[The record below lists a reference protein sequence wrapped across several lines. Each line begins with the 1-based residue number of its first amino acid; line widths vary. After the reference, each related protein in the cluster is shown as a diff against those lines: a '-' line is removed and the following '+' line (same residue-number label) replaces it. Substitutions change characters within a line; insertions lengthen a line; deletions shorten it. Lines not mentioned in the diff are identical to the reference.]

1 MSAKTSSKKDMVAK
15 VLGRRLSRALLRS
28 RDSNTDDSPVS
39 SRPQTAQ
46 PQPRPREDEG
56 EHESPRSSS
65 SYTVTSQRP
74 VSVGSPDAKRLS
86 HRVSLRQRIWS
97 ASPSNHFE
105 DDDDDDEGEP
115 GSAVVTSANRR
126 SAYIPRHAAS
136 DFSKNARGNK
146 KAARKQPSAA
156 RLAADEA
163 NDRISKRFS
172 TFNTPRDDDERTLC
186 SLNEEPRT
194 AGARASISTATSPQN
209 TGELDDLISTLH
221 REQALHALNTA
232 TPGEKPAAA
241 RSRQSG
247 AFYSWTVGQPPELDA
262 AADSD
267 DSSDDDEY
275 GVYLDHGESRRRSR
289 QADKLWVEVDAAKR
303 QNRAPSFDGLNTNRS
318 SVYSNR
324 TSAQYSLQ
332 PSRNSM
338 LSTSSSSTYST
349 RNSVYSSRNSLYS
362 TSPAPA
368 PAPDAQDAGC
378 GEDPV
383 LHRNS
388 TYLDEKSQPIPEP
401 LAAVGTKR
409 SSGFRNPNLSVYI
422 SPPVLDDVRT
432 KSPRRRPAT
441 ARTPTVATVMEL

>member
-1 MSAKTSSKKDMVAK
+1 MSAKTSSKKEMVAK

-28 RDSNTDDSPVS
+28 RDSNTDDSPVT

-46 PQPRPREDEG
+46 PQPRPHEDERED
-56 EHESPRSSS
+56 ESPRSSS

-74 VSVGSPDAKRLS
+74 VSVGSAPDAKRLS
-86 HRVSLRQRIWS
+86 RRVSLRQRIWS
-97 ASPSNHFE
+97 ASPSNQFQH
-105 DDDDDDEGEP
+105 DDDEGEP

-136 DFSKNARGNK
+136 DFSKNARGNR

-172 TFNTPRDDDERTLC
+172 TFNAPREDDERTLC

-194 AGARASISTATSPQN
+194 VAAVTPTSTKTSAQN

-221 REQALHALNTA
+221 REQALRALNT
-232 TPGEKPAAA
+232 TTSNEKPPSA
-241 RSRQSG
+241 RNRQGG

-289 QADKLWVEVDAAKR
+289 QADKLRVEVDAANR
-303 QNRAPSFDGLNTNRS
+303 QNRTPSFDGLNTNRS
-318 SVYSNR
+318 SFYSNR
-324 TSAQYSLQ
+324 TSVQSHLQ
-332 PSRNSM
+332 PNRNSM
-338 LSTSSSSTYST
+338 LSNSSSSTYS
-349 RNSVYSSRNSLYS
+349 NRNSLY
-362 TSPAPA
+362 TISPAPV
-368 PAPDAQDAGC
+368 PAPVPAPETQDAGC

-388 TYLDEKSQPIPEP
+388 TYLDEKSLPIPEP
-401 LAAVGTKR
+401 LAMVGAKR
-409 SSGFRNPNLSVYI
+409 SSGFRSHNLSVYI

>member
-1 MSAKTSSKKDMVAK
+1 MSAKTSSKKEIVAK

-28 RDSNTDDSPVS
+28 RDSNTDDSPVT

-46 PQPRPREDEG
+46 PQPSQPRPHEDER

-74 VSVGSPDAKRLS
+74 VSVSSAPDAKRLS
-86 HRVSLRQRIWS
+86 HRLSLRQRIWS
-97 ASPSNHFE
+97 ASPSNDFQDE
-105 DDDDDDEGEP
+105 DDEGEP

-136 DFSKNARGNK
+136 DFSKNARGNS

-172 TFNTPRDDDERTLC
+172 TFNTPREDDERTLC

-194 AGARASISTATSPQN
+194 TGAMTSISTATSAQN

-221 REQALHALNTA
+221 REQALHALNTT
-232 TPGEKPAAA
+232 TPGEKPPSA
-241 RSRQSG
+241 RNRQSG
-247 AFYSWTVGQPPELDA
+247 PLYSWMVGQPPELDA

-318 SVYSNR
+318 SFYSNR
-324 TSAQYSLQ
+324 TSAQYNLQ
-332 PSRNSM
+332 PNRNSM
-338 LSTSSSSTYST
+338 LSNSSSSTYS
-349 RNSVYSSRNSLYS
+349 NRNSLYT
-362 TSPAPA
+362 TSPAPV
-368 PAPDAQDAGC
+368 PAPDTQDAGC

-388 TYLDEKSQPIPEP
+388 TYLDEKTLSIPEP
-401 LAAVGTKR
+401 LAMVGTKR
-409 SSGFRNPNLSVYI
+409 SSGFKNHSLSVYI
-422 SPPVLDDVRT
+422 GPPVLDDVRT